1 MLGQGSGPP
10 DPVKSAVT
18 SSPQHVGPFQCCS
31 ETQITE
37 LSNDSSAEAAK
48 TQSKGRKTASCTALE
63 KLLQCFSV
71 IINIYAYIIITINSL
86 GFMEDLLNGTNM

>member
-1 MLGQGSGPP
+1 MLGQGSCPP

-71 IINIYAYIIITINSL
+71 IIIYTYIIITIYTL